1 MSKKNSIVLNHKNCF
16 SSSEQIFSI
25 YSKFKKKFVN
35 LKTNKF
41 LVAVSGGPDSLAL
54 AAMCKVIALNDKKK
68 KFYYV
73 NVNHGIRKNSYKES
87 EFVKKILKKQ
97 NISLKIITNKKK
109 IIKNIQHSA
118 RKVRYSLLDKECQ
131 KKKIK
136 LILTAHHKDDQIE
149 TFLIRLSR
157 GSGVQ
162 GLSAMDRISLLNGK
176 IKIFR
181 PFLDENKKNLIFVT
195 NKVFGTY
202 VKDPSN
208 YNKKFLRSNV
218 RKLLPLLKKYG
229 IKDDQIIKSIN
240 NLKSSSKTINYYFN
254 SVFNRVV
261 KKRGRKISIK
271 KNSLFSLSEDIQLKI
286 LGNVIKSLKKSDYP
300 PRSKKLLNA
309 LQFLNSAQKTKYHL
323 GGCSLISKDR
333 DIDIEKSL

>member
-1 MSKKNSIVLNHKNCF
+1 MSKKNSIFLNLKNCF
-16 SSSEQIFSI
+16 STSEQILDI
-25 YSKFKKKFVN
+25 YSKFKKKLVN
-35 LKTNKF
+35 LKTSKF

-54 AAMCKVIALNDKKK
+54 AAMCKVISLNDKKK

-97 NISLKIITNKKK
+97 NISLKIISNKKK
-109 IIKNIQHSA
+109 ITKNIQHNA
-118 RKVRYSLLDKECQ
+118 RKVRYSLLNKEC
-131 KKKIK
+131 KKKNIK

-162 GLSAMDRISLLNGK
+162 GLSAMDKISFLDGK

-181 PFLDENKKNLIFVT
+181 PFLDENKKSLNFIT
-195 NKVFGTY
+195 NKIFGTY

-218 RKLLPLLKKYG
+218 RRLLPLLKKHG

-240 NLKSSSKTINYYFN
+240 NLKSSSKTINFYFN
-254 SVFNRVV
+254 SVFDKVV
-261 KKRGRKISIK
+261 KKRGKKISIK
-271 KNSLFSLSEDIQLKI
+271 KNSLFSLSEELQLKV
-286 LGNVIKSLKKSDYP
+286 LGHVIKTLKKSDYP

-309 LQFLNSAQKTKYHL
+309 LQFLNSAKETKYHL
-323 GGCSLISKDR
+323 GGCLLISKNR
-333 DIDIEKSL
+333 DIDVEKSL